1 MSETQLSRP
10 MDMGAIFDGAF
21 SLYRRY
27 FVTIVG
33 AVGVIA
39 VPVALL
45 EIAAGPAGFL
55 ISFIAGLVTPAVG
68 ALIARDAAS
77 GVTPT
82 IGGVWRRM
90 GRLIVP
96 LLVTAILVFLTAIV
110 GAIFFIIPG
119 VLFGVWFS
127 LSAQAIAIDDRRYFS
142 AMGRSRELVRGSWW
156 RVFGI
161 LLLASIMVGIASGLV
176 ESFVTGVL
184 ALVGVGHGLTF
195 TSTPTTNTDV
205 VPAAIGSGVGAL
217 LVSPVGALIYAL
229 LFFDLR
235 LRKDGTDIAAAI
247 DVLEQ

>member
-1 MSETQLSRP
+1 
-10 MDMGAIFDGAF
+10 
-21 SLYRRY
+21 
-27 FVTIVG
+27 
-33 AVGVIA
+33 VIA
-39 VPVALL
+39 VPIALL

-55 ISFIAGLVTPAVG
+55 VSFMAGLITPAVG

-90 GRLIVP
+90 GRLMLP
-96 LLVTAILVFLTAIV
+96 LIVTAILVFLIAIV

-119 VLFGVWFS
+119 VLFFVWFS

-142 AMGRSRELVRGSWW
+142 AMARSRELVRGSWW

-161 LLLASIMVGIASGLV
+161 LLLAAIMVGIATGLV
-176 ESFVTGVL
+176 QSFVTGAL

-195 TSTPTTNTDV
+195 ASTQANTDV
-205 VPAAIGSGVGAL
+205 VPAAIGSAAATL
-217 LVSPVGALIYAL
+217 LVSPVGALISAL

-235 LRKDGTDIAAAI
+235 LRKEGTDIAAAI

>member
-1 MSETQLSRP
+1 

-21 SLYRRY
+21 SLYRRH
-27 FVTIVG
+27 FVTLVG

-39 VPVALL
+39 VPIALL

-55 ISFIAGLVTPAVG
+55 VSFMAGLITPAVG

-90 GRLIVP
+90 GRLMLP
-96 LLVTAILVFLTAIV
+96 LIVTAILVFLIAIV

-119 VLFGVWFS
+119 VLFFVWFS

-142 AMGRSRELVRGSWW
+142 AMARSRELVRGSWW

-161 LLLASIMVGIASGLV
+161 LLLAAIMVGIATGLV
-176 ESFVTGVL
+176 QSFVTGAL

-195 TSTPTTNTDV
+195 ASTQANTDV
-205 VPAAIGSGVGAL
+205 VPAAIGSAAATL
-217 LVSPVGALIYAL
+217 LVSPVGALISAL

-235 LRKDGTDIAAAI
+235 LRKEGTDIAAAI